1 MSFLTKDFDY
11 YLPKELIAQFPPE
24 QRGQSRLLVYH
35 RDTGTIEHR
44 QFPDLLEYLKLTD
57 ILVVNDSK
65 VIPARLWATESAS
78 GKQIELLL
86 IHRIKENIW
95 SALTRPAKRCQ
106 PAVTFSIGNGKMQA
120 KIINKLAGSR
130 REIEFRYTGDWDELL
145 SELGEM
151 PVPPYIKRGRSE
163 VTSPVV
169 EQRKKLDRIR
179 YQTVYAKYNGS
190 IAAPT
195 AGLHFSEELLQKI
208 KDKGIQIVSVTLHV
222 GPGTFQPVRAER
234 ITDHKMEPEYY
245 IVSSETAE
253 IINSAKK
260 NRQRIVVVGTTA
272 TRTLEN
278 VADDNGLVQPKEGWA
293 DIFIYPG
300 YEFKIVD
307 ILLTNFHL
315 PQSTLLMLVSAF
327 AGKEKI
333 LEGYQAAIQQK
344 YRFYSYGDAMLIL

>member
-1 MSFLTKDFDY
+1 MHLLLSDFDY
-11 YLPKELIAQFPPE
+11 HLPKELIAQFPPE
-24 QRGQSRLLVYH
+24 KRGQSRLLVYH
-35 RDTGTIEHR
+35 RDHGRIEHR
-44 QFPDLLEYLKLTD
+44 QFPDLLEYLHPTD

-65 VIPARLWATESAS
+65 VIPARLWATEPDT

-106 PAVTFSIGNGKMQA
+106 PGVTVSIGNGKMQA

-130 REIEFRYTGDWDELL
+130 REIEFTYNGDWNQLL
-145 SELGEM
+145 AELGEM
-151 PVPPYIKRGRSE
+151 PVPPYIKRNSDKIE
-163 VTSPVV
+163 LK
-169 EQRKKLDRIR
+169 QLDKSR
-179 YQTVYAKYNGS
+179 YQTIYAKYNGS

-208 KDKGIQIVSVTLHV
+208 QEKGVQIVAVTLHV
-222 GPGTFQPVRAER
+222 GPGTFQPVRTER
-234 ITDHKMEPEYY
+234 IADHKLEPEYY
-245 IVSSETAE
+245 LVPKETAE
-253 IINSAKK
+253 IINTAKRNK
-260 NRQRIVVVGTTA
+260 QRIVVVGTTA
-272 TRTLEN
+272 TRTLET
-278 VADDNGLVQPKEGWA
+278 VADENGLVHPKEGWA
-293 DIFIYPG
+293 GIFIYPG

-333 LEGYQAAIQQK
+333 LQVYQVAIREK